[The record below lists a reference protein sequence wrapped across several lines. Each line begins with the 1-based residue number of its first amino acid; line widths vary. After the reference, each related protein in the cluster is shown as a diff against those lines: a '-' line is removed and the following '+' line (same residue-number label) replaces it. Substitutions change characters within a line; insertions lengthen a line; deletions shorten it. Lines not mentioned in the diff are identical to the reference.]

1 MKHLAQAKRHV
12 AEGEQRITRQKAL
25 IAKLPADGDDT
36 AQANTF
42 VQALIDSLAVMRQH
56 LQH

>member
-12 AEGEQRITRQKAL
+12 AEGEQRIARQKAL

-36 AQANTF
+36 ALANAF
-42 VQALIDSLAVMRQH
+42 LQALIASLAVMRQQ